1 MKSMVTLTLG
11 DYESL
16 LKWFELAFARL
27 DKSKISSA
35 DKKVFW
41 KITFLAEDK
50 VEELRKSKHEDDE
63 D

>member
-1 MKSMVTLTLG
+1 MVSFTLG
-11 DYESL
+11 DYELL

-50 VEELRKSKHEDDE
+50 VEELRKRKQEEGED
-63 D
+63 

>member
-1 MKSMVTLTLG
+1 MVSFTLG
-11 DYESL
+11 DYELL

-27 DKSKISSA
+27 DKSKISSE

-41 KITFLAEDK
+41 KITFLAEDA
-50 VEELRKSKHEDDE
+50 VEELRKRRHEDDE

>member
-1 MKSMVTLTLG
+1 MVTFTLS
-11 DYESL
+11 DYELL